1 MTKKR
6 GRCRSWTILRSE
18 SPASNRPVHWMRTR
32 GRLPPKCKPAAK
44 AMASPSRQTRRSC
57 KRVAVRR
64 AGSQRPISLSG
75 IHTTCVTPQSSRAAT
90 TEGPS
95 NMIVPQDKRTLK
107 RARLRQRP
115 ERGCVNTPS
124 GGLGALTQPR
134 SPICSI
140 TQPRSPICS
149 ITQPRS
155 PICSI
160 TQPRSP
166 ICSITQPRSPT
177 YSIFL
182 MRLVAVAAFGRTL
195 ERSCSVGFAG
205 EGILGSHYQGV
216 GASFPILG
224 IALGRLVLGQLLII
238 LQQLLLLFLAGLAL
252 DHLLKKAGF
261 PFMGFR
267 HDLFNVVLGF
277 DLIGGIKHAQTGGQA
292 QCHHRHHKRLRCTHS
307 SSLMFA
313 EQPFGAGPRGATFP
327 CLRRKP
333 IFVYSVI

>member
-1 MTKKR
+1 
-6 GRCRSWTILRSE
+6 
-18 SPASNRPVHWMRTR
+18 MRTM
-32 GRLPPKCKPAAK
+32 GRLPPSCRPAAR
-44 AMASPSRQTRRSC
+44 AIASPSRQTRRSC

-155 PICSI
+155 PTC
-160 TQPRSP
+160 
-166 ICSITQPRSPT
+166 
-177 YSIFL
+177 SIFL

-224 IALGRLVLGQLLII
+224 IALGRLVLRHLLII

-333 IFVYSVI
+333 SFVYSVI